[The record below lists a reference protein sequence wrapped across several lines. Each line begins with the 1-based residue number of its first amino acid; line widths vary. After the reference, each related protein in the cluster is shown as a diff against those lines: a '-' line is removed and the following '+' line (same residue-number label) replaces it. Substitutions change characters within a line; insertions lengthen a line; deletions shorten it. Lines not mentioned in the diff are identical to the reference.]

1 MQSNFLSLVLM
12 PMALALIMTG
22 LGLSLTIADFKR
34 VYLFPKAIIIGLFC
48 QMFVLPIIC
57 FLIIEAMGIPP
68 VLAVGLMLLAAAP
81 GGPSANLYSHIAKGD
96 VALNVT
102 LTALN
107 SLFSV
112 FSIAVIVNL
121 SMAHFL
127 QQNTYVP
134 LQFKKVLEVCYVV
147 ILPVGLGMIIR
158 NRAPKLTMKLEQPVK
173 IISAIFLALIIILA
187 GLRERDHLW
196 ADLKAVGLAAFIF
209 NISCLLVGYYIPLF
223 FKIPIKQAIAIG
235 MEIGIHNGT
244 LAIYIALNVIEN
256 GTMTIPAVVY
266 SIMMFLTAAVFA
278 WMVNL
283 RQRPIS
289 T

>member
-1 MQSNFLSLVLM
+1 L
-12 PMALALIMTG
+12 
-22 LGLSLTIADFKR
+22 ADFKR
-34 VYLFPKAIIIGLFC
+34 VYLFPKAVIIGLFC

-57 FLIIEAMGIPP
+57 FLIIKAMGIPQ

-112 FSIAVIVNL
+112 FSIAVIVNV

-134 LQFKKVLEVCYVV
+134 LQFSKVLEVCYVV

-158 NRAPKLTMKLEQPVK
+158 NRAPQFTQKLEKPVK

-187 GLRERDHLW
+187 GLRERDHLL
-196 ADLKAVGLAAFIF
+196 ADLKTVGLAALTF

-223 FKIPIKQAIAIG
+223 FKLSTKQAIAIG

-244 LAIYIALNVIEN
+244 LAIYIALNVIGN

-278 WMVNL
+278 WLVNV
-283 RQRPIS
+283 RRNPIS
-289 T
+289 S

>member
-1 MQSNFLSLVLM
+1 M
-12 PMALALIMTG
+12 PLALALIMMG
-22 LGLSLTIADFKR
+22 LGLSLTLADFKR
-34 VYLFPKAIIIGLFC
+34 VYLFPKAVIIGLFC

-57 FLIIEAMGIPP
+57 FLIIKAMGIPQ

-112 FSIAVIVNL
+112 FSIAVIVNV

-134 LQFKKVLEVCYVV
+134 LQFSKVLEVCYVV

-158 NRAPKLTMKLEQPVK
+158 NRAPQFTQKLEQPVK
-173 IISAIFLALIIILA
+173 IISAIFLTLIIILA
-187 GLRERDHLW
+187 GLRERDHLL
-196 ADLKAVGLAAFIF
+196 ADLKTVGLAALTF

-223 FKIPIKQAIAIG
+223 FKIPKKQAIAIG

-244 LAIYIALNVIEN
+244 LAIYIALNVIGN

-278 WMVNL
+278 WLVNV
-283 RQRPIS
+283 RRNPIS
-289 T
+289 S